1 MSLKNILLGT
11 LLGTALVACQDS
23 DNKNKTKEK
32 LTSARN
38 NVMIV
43 LANET
48 RSIITRVRIL
58 RLNGVDGGG
67 RLWYSEVVNT
77 RMQLMPKTTTII
89 NTDTT
94 ACLLTVEVQYSDA
107 ASEKIVQNYCDNMSL
122 ILKAKKPVIVS
133 IASV

>member
-32 LTSARN
+32 LTLDQN
-38 NVMIV
+38 NVIIV

-48 RSIITRVRIL
+48 RSIITRVRVL

-67 RLWYSEVVNT
+67 KLQYSEVANT

-89 NTDTT
+89 NTPTT
-94 ACLLTVEVQYSDA
+94 ACMLTVEVQYSDA
-107 ASEKIVQNYCDNMSL
+107 APEKIVQDYCDNMSL

>member
-23 DNKNKTKEK
+23 DNKNETKEK
-32 LTSARN
+32 LTLDQN
-38 NVMIV
+38 NVIIV

-48 RSIITRVRIL
+48 RSIITRVRVL

-67 RLWYSEVVNT
+67 RPQYSEVTNNK
-77 RMQLMPKTTTII
+77 MQLMPKTTTII
-89 NTDTT
+89 NTSTT
-94 ACLLTVEVQYSDA
+94 ACKLTVEVQYSDA
-107 ASEKIVQNYCDNMSL
+107 APEKIIQDYCDNMSL